1 MNNMEKEF
9 YITNEQGVH
18 ARPATLLVGRANQYK
33 CDVKITFE
41 GNTVDLKSIMGVLSL
56 GISKGS
62 SINVQTNGEDEEEA
76 LEGITKMINELNNQ

>member
-1 MNNMEKEF
+1 MEKEF

-33 CDVKITFE
+33 CDVKVTFE
-41 GNTVDLKSIMGVLSL
+41 GSSVDLKSIMGVLSL

-62 SINVQTNGEDEEEA
+62 TITIETNGVDEEEA
-76 LEGITKMINELNNQ
+76 MQGLTKMINELNNQ